1 MYLTETHIRL
11 DDVRC
16 YAYHG
21 VLPQERVVGAD
32 YTVSLDLQL
41 TAPAPAVR
49 DDRLEGTVDYA
60 EAFRLVRREM
70 ARPSA
75 LLEHVAG
82 RILQA
87 LFDTF
92 PRIEA
97 ASVAVRKVNPPMGA
111 DCSGAAVTLT
121 ARRFAPPRRLR
132 LLILDFDGTLADT
145 AAGIVA
151 TMTAA
156 FRECGLPVPDAAAV
170 RRTIGL
176 PLPQSISLLAGLQPG
191 EALDRATATYRRLFE
206 TIGTQAVSAFPHVIE
221 TLRRACGAGITT
233 AIATSRGSAS
243 VRALCAQLGHA
254 PYVRYYVAEDNVR
267 HKKPAPDAVLL
278 LLQQTG
284 TRPEDCLVVGDTSY
298 DIEMGRAA
306 GCPTCGVTY
315 GNHDRT
321 QLAEADFLIDDFAQL
336 AGEDGS
342 FPLP

>member
-1 MYLTETHIRL
+1 MYLTETHVRL
-11 DDVRC
+11 DDIRC

-21 VLPQERVVGAD
+21 VLPQERIVGAD
-32 YTVSLDLQL
+32 YAVSLDLQL

-60 EAFRLVRREM
+60 EVFRLVRREM
-70 ARPSA
+70 GIPSA

-87 LFDTF
+87 LFASF
-92 PRIEA
+92 PRIEG
-97 ASVAVRKVNPPMGA
+97 ASVEVRKVNPPMGA
-111 DCSGAAVTLT
+111 DCRGAAVTLT
-121 ARRFAPPRRLR
+121 ARRFAPPHRLR

-145 AAGIVA
+145 AAGIVNTMAA
-151 TMTAA
+151 T
-156 FRECGLPVPDAAAV
+156 FRECGLPVPEADAV

-176 PLPQSISLLAGLQPG
+176 PLPQSIGLLSGLQPG

-206 TIGTQAVSAFPHVIE
+206 NVGSQAVSAFPHVVD
-221 TLRRACGAGITT
+221 TLRRACDAGIAT

-243 VRALCAQLGHA
+243 VRALCAQLGLA
-254 PYVRYYVAEDNVR
+254 PYVRYYVAEDDIR

-278 LLQQTG
+278 LLQRTG
-284 TRPEDCLVVGDTSY
+284 TRPEETLVVGDTSY

-306 GCPTCGVTY
+306 GCRTCGVTY
-315 GNHDRT
+315 GNHDCE
-321 QLAEADFLIDDFAQL
+321 QLVSADRLIDDFAQL
-336 AGEDGS
+336 AGADGS